1 MPVRRFLLICLTAL
15 GLVAPQPAAAQTW
28 LEMDWVVLRGLEKT
42 TARISQIEGRVDRA
56 LAFGTLAIT
65 VKACRKRPPEEP
77 PENAAFLEI
86 IDTRPEQTPVVV
98 FSGWMV
104 SSSPA
109 LSAME
114 HPVYDVWVL
123 ECRKASSSERDRS
136 GRKLASASIAAASR
150 TR

>member
-65 VKACRKRPPEEP
+65 VKACRKRPP
-77 PENAAFLEI
+77 
-86 IDTRPEQTPVVV
+86 
-98 FSGWMV
+98 G
-104 SSSPA
+104 SS
-109 LSAME
+109 MM
-114 HPVYDVWVL
+114 
-123 ECRKASSSERDRS
+123 
-136 GRKLASASIAAASR
+136 
-150 TR
+150 